1 MMVNLPQYYMVVS
14 GMGEGKYP
22 LLAFDNALR
31 DAGIGDFN
39 LVKVSSILPPGC
51 TEKDYI
57 DLEAGS
63 IIYAAYSMDTVTI
76 DQEMTLA
83 VAVAI
88 PRNEKENGVIFES
101 SSDSDDA
108 EIEVTEMCK
117 MAMQNRSRSAKEIK
131 SSSIR
136 IVGKKDTYVC
146 GISAV
151 IMW

>member
-1 MMVNLPQYYMVVS
+1 MVNLPQYYMVVS

-51 TEKDYI
+51 QEKDHI
-57 DLEAGS
+57 DIEHGS
-63 IIYAAYSMDTVTI
+63 VIYAAYSMATVTI
-76 DQEMTLA
+76 DQEMMLA

-88 PRNEKENGVIFES
+88 PQNEKENGVIFES

-108 EIEVTEMCK
+108 EIKVIEMCR
-117 MAMQNRSRSAKEIK
+117 MAMQNRSRRVKEVK
-131 SSSIR
+131 SSSIH
-136 IVGKKDTYVC
+136 IVGKKDIYVC